1 MRALVRLATVLL
13 VTGACAPNPFFK
25 IASEGNDGG
34 ASSGDDITTG
44 DASTG
49 DGSAGETAALVPC
62 EPSPVQPF
70 EQCGAPLFPF
80 ALPNMVGESM
90 FTDVPCGASSE
101 HYVKR
106 TSASELQECP
116 EGCAGACDPSKS
128 LSVVG
133 LNVLAQIDELLP
145 QPGQC
150 ARLWHVSAAG
160 FGGSCKSV
168 GYGFWDV
175 DGDQQLRLA
184 ASAELNPF
192 VGLAELPIDVRH
204 LPANSALCEIPNI
217 TLSAPCTIQNVE
229 TLTVNLGRCEFDAPQ
244 NAEWT
249 DIPFGGRDYK
259 FSSSSYTC
267 LTEALPFFGWYLR
280 RAQP

>member
-1 MRALVRLATVLL
+1 MRVLVRLAMALL
-13 VTGACAPNPFFK
+13 VTGACSPNPAFK
-25 IASEGNDGG
+25 VAGEGNDGG
-34 ASSGDDITTG
+34 ASSGDFTTG

-62 EPSPVQPF
+62 EPSPVEAF
-70 EQCGAPLFPF
+70 EECGAPLFPF
-80 ALPNMVGESM
+80 ALPNMMSESM
-90 FTDVPCGASSE
+90 FTDVPCGAGSE

-106 TSASELQECP
+106 INETELQECP
-116 EGCAGACDPSKS
+116 ENCAGACDPSRS

-133 LNVLAQIDELLP
+133 LNVLEKIDELLP
-145 QPGQC
+145 QPGEC
-150 ARLWHVSAAG
+150 ARLWHVSVT
-160 FGGSCKSV
+160 GGGGDCKSA

-192 VGLAELPIDVRH
+192 MGVAELPIDVRY
-204 LPANSALCEIPNI
+204 LPSNTALCEIPNI

-229 TLTVNLGRCEFDAPQ
+229 TLTVKLGRCEFDAPQ

-249 DIPFGGRDYK
+249 NIPFGGRDYK

-267 LTEALPFFGWYLR
+267 VTEALPFFGWYLR